1 MRVAD
6 QCGAGPEA
14 PAWAGQEAADVLE
27 DMTRY
32 AGNDVEVAPGVRH
45 YVRPE
50 RRRKKWMCV
59 FFFFCDFFV
68 VEYFQFMIL
77 SKRTVKFKHET

>member
-14 PAWAGQEAADVLE
+14 PARAGQEAADVLE

-32 AGNDVEVAPGVRH
+32 AGNDVDVVAPLRH
-45 YVRPE
+45 YVRP
-50 RRRKKWMCV
+50 
-59 FFFFCDFFV
+59 
-68 VEYFQFMIL
+68 
-77 SKRTVKFKHET
+77 

>member
-50 RRRKKWMCV
+50 RRRKK
-59 FFFFCDFFV
+59 
-68 VEYFQFMIL
+68 
-77 SKRTVKFKHET
+77 

>member
-1 MRVAD
+1 MDDDDNKRIAV

-32 AGNDVEVAPGVRH
+32 ARKHALRVITFK
-45 YVRPE
+45 YVR
-50 RRRKKWMCV
+50 
-59 FFFFCDFFV
+59 
-68 VEYFQFMIL
+68 
-77 SKRTVKFKHET
+77 ET